1 MVAVFTEI
9 HFLKYTGRG
18 TDVFSIPEREEKEE
32 GTGKG
37 SEYGTQ
43 TGART
48 KQQGF
53 AFQTLLSRAAKMN
66 FAFPSPIFAFVLSAR
81 TDRQLFSRNPLPLP
95 FAFPIFEF
103 VFPPFDLR
111 HEVQICLPVFR
122 FYFRLDT
129 FRLQSL
135 HLLIVVV
142 FMVRRT
148 YYLQVNLSTLI

>member
-1 MVAVFTEI
+1 MER
-9 HFLKYTGRG
+9 KQK
-18 TDVFSIPEREEKEE
+18 PE
-32 GTGKG
+32 
-37 SEYGTQ
+37 
-43 TGART
+43 T

-129 FRLQSL
+129 FPSSKPPSSCSCSFHGPENVLSAGKFI
-135 HLLIVVV
+135 HI
-142 FMVRRT
+142 
-148 YYLQVNLSTLI
+148 NLTI